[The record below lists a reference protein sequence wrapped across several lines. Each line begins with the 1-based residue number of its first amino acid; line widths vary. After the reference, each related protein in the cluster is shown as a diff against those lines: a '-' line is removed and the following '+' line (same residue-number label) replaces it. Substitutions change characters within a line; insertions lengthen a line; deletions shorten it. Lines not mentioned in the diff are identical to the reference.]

1 MPRSGTSWVG
11 QIFDSSPTVA
21 FRMEPLFAYQFK
33 NKINSKSSRKNIAKF
48 FTEVYLSDDDFIN
61 QKENRDK
68 GVYCS
73 YIKDP
78 EPEFLVVK
86 TTRHHHL
93 LERYLNSIDYIEI
106 ISIIRHP
113 CAVVSS
119 WINTEREFTA
129 KGCTVEN
136 DWRSGECRMN
146 SDGEF
151 WGFDSW
157 LAVTQRHIELSQ
169 KYNNFNIV
177 KYADLVHES
186 EDVISKLFAR
196 LSIPYTKQTSNFL
209 RDCHRTHHDDPY
221 SVYKNKEVENKWKD
235 RLNSDIAQEIMKET
249 IASGLGDFTE

>member
-1 MPRSGTSWVG
+1 MFKKIILICGMPRSGTSWVG

-113 CAVVSS
+113 CAVVSVCKTR
-119 WINTEREFTA
+119 W
-129 KGCTVEN
+129 
-136 DWRSGECRMN
+136 
-146 SDGEF
+146 
-151 WGFDSW
+151 
-157 LAVTQRHIELSQ
+157 Q
-169 KYNNFNIV
+169 FNITF
-177 KYADLVHES
+177 KTRSSA
-186 EDVISKLFAR
+186 AR
-196 LSIPYTKQTSNFL
+196 K
-209 RDCHRTHHDDPY
+209 
-221 SVYKNKEVENKWKD
+221 
-235 RLNSDIAQEIMKET
+235 A
-249 IASGLGDFTE
+249 